1 MLIPPVKPAWI
12 NLIHSLECSHVITL
26 SPFIPG
32 IVGDARFKLGESLAR
47 RLKDRASLKPGQ
59 IVLIPEQSPDGFC
72 HYHGFVS
79 CRTPY
84 QRDFLDREA
93 EELLEHA
100 MRNQAELKYRVRYER
115 DRLGCSALVERRG
128 ENIESAVLYATKL
141 WDLQDKGSIA
151 IFV

>member
-1 MLIPPVKPAWI
+1 MLIPLVKHAWVD
-12 NLIHSLECSHVITL
+12 LIHSLECSHVITL

-47 RLKDRASLKPGQ
+47 RLKDRAGLNAGQ
-59 IVLIPEQSPDGFC
+59 VVLIPEQSPDGFC

-79 CRTPY
+79 CRTSY
-84 QRDFLDREA
+84 QRDFLDLQA

-115 DRLGCSALVERRG
+115 DRLGCSALVEKRG
-128 ENIESAVLYATKL
+128 EDFESAVLYATKR